1 MASLLF
7 GDLCSTR
14 RGKELFFCFMQAKE
28 ILFSSYSD
36 QLICKALSYLSVN
49 LVPCTDPELDYF
61 QQKLSSRFYPFGL
74 ISEHNL
80 LCLRTFLQANRGI
93 QLSILNIDNQAHLQA
108 LATQSSSMSPHYLP
122 LQSNQLGQ
130 VKPTFQ
136 LSEPGRFDENFSDTD
151 PNFICKRP
159 RIHVPT
165 SVGVVQPSVR
175 RRTSDNP
182 VSPTESR
189 SESPLFSLLQEPETS
204 VATTTLGDPTN
215 QLVSRTLAKSNVN
228 QLSAQ
233 DIPNDSSV
241 QQNSLESHL
250 TPLNQPVD
258 PDPLLPES
266 IDGTS
271 SIEIDSFKESTKS
284 SRTAVTLSESEMSPQ
299 LRLDLDEIRKFYS
312 LPINLNRDGGV
323 LQDVSIGKM
332 LERIKG
338 FLWFLKKVKGVEP
351 ALTYCINP
359 EVLQQFVEF
368 MMKNRGIKAITC
380 SRYVTSLISACKVP
394 LVSTQDE
401 QKEESLEKIRAI
413 QRQLERLSRQE
424 KIDSDSLNPQTDKV
438 VYSELLELCREF
450 KWEVSEKTGADR
462 ARSCMNLCLLLMYC
476 AVNPGRVKEYISLR
490 IYKDQSGDQLKDQNF
505 IWFKED
511 GGIVLL
517 ENNYKTRNT
526 YGLNTTDVSSV
537 TYLNYYLRLYKSKMR
552 SLLLHGND
560 HDFFFVAPR
569 GNRFSH
575 ASYNYYISGLFE
587 KYLSRRL
594 TTVDLRKIVVNYFLS
609 LPESGDYSLRESFA
623 TLMKHSIRAQQ
634 KYYDERPLTQKKERA
649 LDLLTSVASRSLDE
663 DEPEIVSDEDQEG
676 YLDCLPVPGDFV
688 ALVAANSTEKVPEVF
703 VAKLLRLSEDKKT
716 AYLADFA
723 EEEPGRFKSKAG
735 KSYRENTSSLIFP
748 IDIVFSHSDGL
759 YELRT
764 PKIDLHLVT
773 VQKKS

>member
-7 GDLCSTR
+7 SDLCSTR

-28 ILFSSYSD
+28 ILLSSYSD
-36 QLICKALSYLSVN
+36 QHLCKVLSYLSVN
-49 LVPCTDPELDYF
+49 LVPCTDPERDYF
-61 QQKLSSRFYPFGL
+61 QQKLSSRFYPFAL

-93 QLSILNIDNQAHLQA
+93 QISIPNIDNQANLQDIS
-108 LATQSSSMSPHYLP
+108 TQSSLVSPHYLP

-130 VKPTFQ
+130 VKPTFR
-136 LSEPGRFDENFSDTD
+136 LSEPGRSDENFSDTD
-151 PNFICKRP
+151 PKFICKRP
-159 RIHVPT
+159 RTYVPT

-204 VATTTLGDPTN
+204 VATTTLSDPTN
-215 QLVSRTLAKSNVN
+215 QLVSLAKSNVN
-228 QLSAQ
+228 RLSAQ
-233 DIPNDSSV
+233 DIPTDSSV

-271 SIEIDSFKESTKS
+271 SIEIDSSKESTKS
-284 SRTAVTLSESEMSPQ
+284 SKTVTLSESEMSPQ
-299 LRLDLDEIRKFYS
+299 LRLDLAQIRKFYS
-312 LPINLNRDGGV
+312 LPINHNRDGGV

-338 FLWFLKKVKGVEP
+338 FLWFLKKVKGFEP
-351 ALTYCINP
+351 ALNYCSNP
-359 EVLQQFVEF
+359 EVLEQFVEF

-380 SRYVTSLISACKVP
+380 SRYVSSLINACKVP
-394 LVSTQDE
+394 LVCSQDE
-401 QKEESLEKIRAI
+401 QKDESLEKIRAI

-424 KIDSDSLNPQTDKV
+424 KIDSDSRNLQTDKV

-450 KWEVSEKTGADR
+450 RWEVSEKTGADR

-490 IYKDQSGDQLKDQNF
+490 IYKDQSGDRLKGQNF

-537 TYLNYYLRLYKSKMR
+537 KYLNYYLQLYNSKMR

-569 GNRFSH
+569 GNPFSH
-575 ASYNYYISGLFE
+575 ASYNNYISGLFE

-594 TTVDLRKIVVNYFLS
+594 TTVDLRKIVVDYFLS

-634 KYYDERPLTQKKERA
+634 KYYDERPLSQKKERA
-649 LDLLTSVASRSLDE
+649 LDLLTSLASRSLDE

-676 YLDCLPVPGDFV
+676 HLDCLPVPGDFV
-688 ALVAANSTEKVPEVF
+688 ALVAANSTKNVPEVF
-703 VAKLLRLSEDKKT
+703 VAKVLRLSEDKKF

-735 KSYRENTSSLIFP
+735 KSYKENTSSLIFP

-764 PKIDLHLVT
+764 PKIDLHLLT